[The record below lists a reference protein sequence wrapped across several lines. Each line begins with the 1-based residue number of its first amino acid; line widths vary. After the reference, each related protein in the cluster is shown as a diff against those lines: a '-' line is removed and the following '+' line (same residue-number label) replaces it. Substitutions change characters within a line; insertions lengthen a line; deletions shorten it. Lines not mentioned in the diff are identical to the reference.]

1 MSKGSYKIALVY
13 LSICLSIYIKISV
26 TALTIFLIFSEM
38 KENNISRTIT
48 EPNSWKTIF
57 PGLQG
62 SKRGISCEIVYG
74 PLPLSYLLEIW
85 SKNFF
90 YIKYLVRGQW
100 VLTIGLKD
108 FSQKKCLD
116 PFFRG
121 HLDIRKLLPM
131 DLFDPGLYEM
141 SEGFL
146 IMRVQYDNNYY

>member
-1 MSKGSYKIALVY
+1 
-13 LSICLSIYIKISV
+13 
-26 TALTIFLIFSEM
+26 M

-48 EPNSWKTIF
+48 EPDFWKKIF

-62 SKRGISCEIVYG
+62 SKRGFSCEIVDG

-100 VLTIGLKD
+100 VLTIDLKD
-108 FSQKKCLD
+108 FSQKNFLD

-131 DLFDPGLYEM
+131 DLFDPGLYEI

-146 IMRVQYDNNYY
+146 IMSVRYSNNNYYYNYSHMYVCVITHN